1 MMALPRKRSSG
12 INDEYSKN
20 QSLQHVT
27 RFAAPEIG
35 GGPASVVTLGFSQTL
50 SYAHQG
56 THGDPFVSSPF
67 ADAEQPWS
75 RGWRAHVTTWH
86 LEINRQEKTS
96 DW

>member
-1 MMALPRKRSSG
+1 VGSTPNTAK
-12 INDEYSKN
+12 INRYNMLRD
-20 QSLQHVT
+20 SLL
-27 RFAAPEIG
+27 PEIG